1 MPADRQ
7 LLVVLD
13 QGVGQPRERCRT
25 VPVGAWTIMSID
37 APAAA
42 IKMAV
47 IRRRDDRM
55 FNHLLFEWP
64 NDEHKARGARHQRS

>member
-1 MPADRQ
+1 
-7 LLVVLD
+7 
-13 QGVGQPRERCRT
+13 
-25 VPVGAWTIMSID
+25 MSID